1 MKNKTEVIAEAG
13 KQELFIIREFEA
25 SPEMVYR
32 AFTEAEL
39 LVQWM
44 APCDF
49 TTTIDRLEN
58 KEGGSWRFLYTD
70 PKGNSFGFRGVFHEL
85 VPGVRMIRTFEFEGL
100 PEKGH
105 VVMET
110 VRFQK
115 LGNGRTKTV
124 IQSVFQSVAD
134 RDGRV
139 QAGVEQ
145 GVNDSYGRLDELLSK
160 H

>member
-13 KQELFIIREFEA
+13 KQELFIIREFDA
-25 SPEMVYR
+25 SPEKVYR
-32 AFTEAEL
+32 AWTDPQL

-49 TTTIDRLEN
+49 TTTIDRMEN
-58 KEGGSWRFLYTD
+58 HDGGSWRFVYTD
-70 PKGNSFGFRGVFHEL
+70 KKGNAFAFRGVHHEL
-85 VPGVRMIRTFEFEGL
+85 VPGVRIIRTFEFEGL

-105 VVMET
+105 ATMET
-110 VRFQK
+110 IRFEK
-115 LGNGRTKTV
+115 LADGRTKTV
-124 IQSVFQSVAD
+124 IQAVFQSLAD

-145 GVNDSYGRLDELLSK
+145 GVIESYKRLDELLSQQ
-160 H
+160 

>member
-13 KQELFIIREFEA
+13 KQELFIIREFDA
-25 SPEMVYR
+25 SPELVYR
-32 AFTEAEL
+32 AFTDPEL
-39 LVQWM
+39 MVQWM

-58 KEGGSWRFLYTD
+58 QEGGSWRFLYTD
-70 PKGNSFGFRGVFHEL
+70 KNGNSFAFRGVFHEL

-100 PEKGH
+100 AEKGH
-105 VVMET
+105 ATMET
-110 VRFQK
+110 LRFEK
-115 LGNGRTKTV
+115 LADQRTKTV
-124 IQSVFQSVAD
+124 IQAVFQSVAD

-145 GVNDSYGRLDELLSK
+145 GVNESYARLDELLS